1 MEQTKSALTALEQ
14 AVLNLE
20 TAIYESKKNKAQLT
34 EQVADL
40 KQAIRMTHDKLNQA
54 IETYRKGTE

>member
-14 AVLNLE
+14 AVLKLE
-20 TAIYESKKNKAQLT
+20 AVIYETKKNQAQLT

-40 KQAIRMTHDKLNQA
+40 KQAIQITYDKLNQA
-54 IETYRKGTE
+54 IETYRKGNE